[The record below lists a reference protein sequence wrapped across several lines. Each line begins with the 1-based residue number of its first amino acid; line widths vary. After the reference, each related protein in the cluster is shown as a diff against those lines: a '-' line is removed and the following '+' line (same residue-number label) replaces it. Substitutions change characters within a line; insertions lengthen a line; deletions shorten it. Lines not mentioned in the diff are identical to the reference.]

1 MNSKTIAILLGLSS
15 ALFFATTF
23 VLNRV
28 MAVAGGSWIWSA
40 SLRFFWMVPLLL
52 IPLLYKRQFSSLWNE
67 IKKQPFAWLLWST
80 VGFGLFYAPL
90 TFSAA
95 FAPSW
100 LVAST
105 WQFTIVAGL
114 LVAPW
119 LTKGTQRKGISIK
132 ALGFSLLILL
142 GIALM
147 QKSQFGV
154 LPWRELLLGGVPVL
168 VAAFAYP
175 IGNRKMMQLTNG
187 RLTPLQR
194 TFGMTLMSLPF
205 WGVLGLFGLITVPL
219 PDAGQLSQTFIVAIC
234 SGVIATTLFFAAT
247 DRVRHDEK
255 ALASVEATQSA
266 EVIFALLGELLL
278 LHIVL
283 PDATALFGI
292 GLVILGMTLHSLKS

>member
-1 MNSKTIAILLGLSS
+1 MNNKTIAILLGLSS

-52 IPLLYKRQFSSLWNE
+52 IPLLYKRQFGPLWRE
-67 IKKQPFAWLLWST
+67 IKRQPLAWLLWST

-90 TFSAA
+90 TFSAV

-119 LTKGTQRKGISIK
+119 LTKGTQRKGISVK

-142 GIALM
+142 GIGLM
-147 QKSQFGV
+147 QQSQFGV

-175 IGNRKMMQLTNG
+175 IGNRKMMQLTDG

-194 TFGMTLMSLPF
+194 NFGMTLMSLPF
-205 WGVLGLFGLITVPL
+205 WGVLALFGLISVPL
-219 PDAGQLSQTFIVAIC
+219 PDVGQLSQTFIVAIC

-247 DRVRHDEK
+247 DRVRRDEK

-266 EVIFALLGELLL
+266 EVIFALLGEVVLLR
-278 LHIVL
+278 IVV

>member
-1 MNSKTIAILLGLSS
+1 MNNKTIAILLGLSS

-52 IPLLYKRQFSSLWNE
+52 IPLLYKRQFGSLWSE
-67 IKKQPFAWLLWST
+67 IKRQPLAWLLWST

-90 TFSAA
+90 TFSAV

-119 LTKGTQRKGISIK
+119 LTKGAQRKGISVK

-142 GIALM
+142 GIGLM
-147 QKSQFGV
+147 QQSQFGV

-168 VAAFAYP
+168 VGAFAYP
-175 IGNRKMMQLTNG
+175 IGNRKMMQLTDG

-205 WGVLGLFGLITVPL
+205 WGVLALFGLISVPL
-219 PDAGQLSQTFIVAIC
+219 PDVGQLSQTFIVAIC

-247 DRVRHDEK
+247 DRVRRDEK

-266 EVIFALLGELLL
+266 EVIFALLGEVVL
-278 LHIVL
+278 LHIAV